1 MARIESAFFDIG
13 TLDTLAYRDS
23 AVHRLDPRAKLVTTL
38 IFIVTVVSFDRYT
51 ISALL
56 PLALYPV
63 VLIILADLPP
73 SYLLRKLLLAA
84 PFAVCV
90 GIFNPLLDHSPQLQL
105 GAMTISGGWLSF
117 VSILLR
123 FTLSVTAALVL
134 IATTSFTG
142 VCLALERLGAPR
154 AFVLQLLFLHRYLFV
169 LVEEG
174 TRLVRARALR
184 SFRSRGHGLRVF
196 GHLIGQL
203 LLRTL
208 DRAQRIHMAMLC
220 RGFDGEIRMTRHLRI
235 GRAELCFVVGWS
247 SLFLLLR
254 LVNLP
259 QLLGLLSE
267 RLLA

>member
-38 IFIVTVVSFDRYT
+38 AFIVAVVSFGRYE

-56 PLALYPV
+56 PFTLYPV
-63 VLIILADLPP
+63 TLIALADLPP
-73 SYLLRKLLLAA
+73 GYLLKKLLIAA
-84 PFAVCV
+84 PFALCV
-90 GIFNPLLDHSPQLQL
+90 GIFNPLLDHSAQMQWAGL
-105 GAMTISGGWLSF
+105 TISGGWLSF

-123 FTLSVTAALVL
+123 FTLSVTTALVL

-154 AFVLQLLFLHRYLFV
+154 AFVLQLLFLHRYIFV
-169 LVEEG
+169 LIEEAA
-174 TRLVRARALR
+174 RLVRARELR
-184 SFRSRGHGLRVF
+184 SFHGRGRGLRTF

-220 RGFDGEIRMTRHLRI
+220 RGFDGEVRMIRRLHI
-235 GRAELCFVVGWS
+235 GRPEVLFVGGWSCAFVVM
-247 SLFLLLR
+247 R
-254 LVNLP
+254 LYNLP
-259 QLLGLLSE
+259 QLLGSLLE
-267 RLLA
+267 RLAG